1 MLTLAVRAH
10 DVGTKISPVEL
21 AKKIAETNITS
32 IQFALGISYPEYAS
46 AAVLSP
52 GLGSQLKNIFEDEK
66 ITISVLSCYINLIH
80 PDLEE
85 REKRLHQFETYIR
98 YASMFGAKIVATETG
113 SIYETIY
120 YSEDNYTEE
129 AYEEVLFSV
138 RRLCREAEKYGIIV
152 GIEPGIN
159 HPIHTIEK
167 MQRLIDEVAST
178 NLGIIL
184 DPTNLIRVD
193 IDKTYLEIVEEAF
206 ECFGEKIVAFHL
218 KDFIIRNQK
227 IFPVAIGEGQVPLKE
242 TIQFLNK
249 HKPGLFTIFEETPFE
264 KIASAYQKVSQYHSI

>member
-21 AKKIAETNITS
+21 AKKNAETNITS

-98 YASMFGAKIVATETG
+98 YASMFGGK
-113 SIYETIY
+113 
-120 YSEDNYTEE
+120 N
-129 AYEEVLFSV
+129 
-138 RRLCREAEKYGIIV
+138 RC
-152 GIEPGIN
+152 N
-159 HPIHTIEK
+159 
-167 MQRLIDEVAST
+167 
-178 NLGIIL
+178 
-184 DPTNLIRVD
+184 
-193 IDKTYLEIVEEAF
+193 
-206 ECFGEKIVAFHL
+206 
-218 KDFIIRNQK
+218 
-227 IFPVAIGEGQVPLKE
+227 
-242 TIQFLNK
+242 
-249 HKPGLFTIFEETPFE
+249 
-264 KIASAYQKVSQYHSI
+264 

>member
-98 YASMFGAKIVATETG
+98 YASMFGAKSLQLKQAVYMKRFITLKIIIQKKPTKKF
-113 SIYETIY
+113 YFLL
-120 YSEDNYTEE
+120 EDY
-129 AYEEVLFSV
+129 V
-138 RRLCREAEKYGIIV
+138 EK
-152 GIEPGIN
+152 
-159 HPIHTIEK
+159 
-167 MQRLIDEVAST
+167 
-178 NLGIIL
+178 
-184 DPTNLIRVD
+184 
-193 IDKTYLEIVEEAF
+193 
-206 ECFGEKIVAFHL
+206 L
-218 KDFIIRNQK
+218 KSM
-227 IFPVAIGEGQVPLKE
+227 G
-242 TIQFLNK
+242 
-249 HKPGLFTIFEETPFE
+249 
-264 KIASAYQKVSQYHSI
+264 

>member
-1 MLTLAVRAH
+1 
-10 DVGTKISPVEL
+10 
-21 AKKIAETNITS
+21 
-32 IQFALGISYPEYAS
+32 
-46 AAVLSP
+46 
-52 GLGSQLKNIFEDEK
+52 
-66 ITISVLSCYINLIH
+66 
-80 PDLEE
+80 
-85 REKRLHQFETYIR
+85 
-98 YASMFGAKIVATETG
+98 MFGAKIVATETG

-120 YSEDNYTEE
+120 YTEDNYTEE

-218 KDFIIRNQK
+218 KDFIIRNQQ
-227 IFPVAIGEGQVPLKE
+227 IFPVAIGEGQVPLKA

-264 KIASAYQKVSQYHSI
+264 KIASAYQKVSQYQSI

>member
-1 MLTLAVRAH
+1 MSKMLTLAVRAH

-98 YASMFGAKIVATETG
+98 YASMFGAK
-113 SIYETIY
+113 
-120 YSEDNYTEE
+120 
-129 AYEEVLFSV
+129 
-138 RRLCREAEKYGIIV
+138 
-152 GIEPGIN
+152 
-159 HPIHTIEK
+159 
-167 MQRLIDEVAST
+167 
-178 NLGIIL
+178 
-184 DPTNLIRVD
+184 
-193 IDKTYLEIVEEAF
+193 
-206 ECFGEKIVAFHL
+206 
-218 KDFIIRNQK
+218 
-227 IFPVAIGEGQVPLKE
+227 
-242 TIQFLNK
+242 
-249 HKPGLFTIFEETPFE
+249 
-264 KIASAYQKVSQYHSI
+264 

>member
-120 YSEDNYTEE
+120 YTEDNYTEE

-159 HPIHTIEK
+159 HPIHTI
-167 MQRLIDEVAST
+167 
-178 NLGIIL
+178 
-184 DPTNLIRVD
+184 
-193 IDKTYLEIVEEAF
+193 
-206 ECFGEKIVAFHL
+206 
-218 KDFIIRNQK
+218 
-227 IFPVAIGEGQVPLKE
+227 
-242 TIQFLNK
+242 
-249 HKPGLFTIFEETPFE
+249 
-264 KIASAYQKVSQYHSI
+264 

>member
-98 YASMFGAKIVATETG
+98 YASMFGAKIVA
-113 SIYETIY
+113 
-120 YSEDNYTEE
+120 
-129 AYEEVLFSV
+129 
-138 RRLCREAEKYGIIV
+138 
-152 GIEPGIN
+152 
-159 HPIHTIEK
+159 
-167 MQRLIDEVAST
+167 
-178 NLGIIL
+178 
-184 DPTNLIRVD
+184 
-193 IDKTYLEIVEEAF
+193 
-206 ECFGEKIVAFHL
+206 FHL
-218 KDFIIRNQK
+218 KDFIIRNQQ

>member
-21 AKKIAETNITS
+21 AKKNAETNITS

-120 YSEDNYTEE
+120 YTEDNYTEE

-152 GIEPGIN
+152 
-159 HPIHTIEK
+159 
-167 MQRLIDEVAST
+167 
-178 NLGIIL
+178 

-218 KDFIIRNQK
+218 KDFIIRNQQ